1 MKYLVF
7 ALMFVPLSALVGA
20 AMALLFWSWP
30 VGLVGAGFMLGLSA
44 DVCFNGID
52 KP

>member
-20 AMALLFWSWP
+20 LLALAFWSWP
-30 VGLVGAGFMLGLSA
+30 VGLLGAGFMLGLSA
-44 DVCFNGID
+44 DVCFNGSD
-52 KP
+52 RK